1 MKMKK
6 SSNISA
12 TALHRFIP
20 QPASGRS
27 SALPCLAAN
36 IVLSKLLW
44 EIHLHGL
51 KFIPEKAF
59 EIYPD
64 VKFVV
69 LVHLYGTPA
78 KLDEIMAVCKKHGAV
93 LVEDAA
99 ESFGA
104 TYKGKQTGTFLLQE
118 AAMDITDHLH
128 SFSNPLIS
136 FCLFSRS
143 FF

>member
-1 MKMKK
+1 MKK

-51 KFIPEKAF
+51 KFIP
-59 EIYPD
+59 I
-64 VKFVV
+64 
-69 LVHLYGTPA
+69 
-78 KLDEIMAVCKKHGAV
+78 
-93 LVEDAA
+93 
-99 ESFGA
+99 
-104 TYKGKQTGTFLLQE
+104 
-118 AAMDITDHLH
+118 
-128 SFSNPLIS
+128 PLINKLS
-136 FCLFSRS
+136 PSCARGLLIHMFLQIICTDLFQGSSSSRIS
-143 FF
+143 RFVRNSMLGRTVRSSSKYLNTSSPFALAVSSMPILKLSS

>member
-1 MKMKK
+1 MKK

-51 KFIPEKAF
+51 KFIPNK
-59 EIYPD
+59 P
-64 VKFVV
+64 
-69 LVHLYGTPA
+69 TP
-78 KLDEIMAVCKKHGAV
+78 I
-93 LVEDAA
+93 
-99 ESFGA
+99 
-104 TYKGKQTGTFLLQE
+104 LLRVG
-118 AAMDITDHLH
+118 I
-128 SFSNPLIS
+128 F
-136 FCLFSRS
+136 LFSAFVDS
-143 FF
+143 FFQNKSSTLLLLIVSTLRIEQVRTRPLLSLVAFNNESYRLTSNISCSLCQRIICCIIRT